1 MKGKLIKNKEC
12 TKSRNVTEK
21 SFEGNKQ
28 TKKFKE
34 TKLKNKGRRQKQTK
48 GRGQTYGVILNLHC
62 RSSGL

>member
-34 TKLKNKGRRQKQTK
+34 TKLKNKGR
-48 GRGQTYGVILNLHC
+48 
-62 RSSGL
+62 